1 MAPAPGIFGPAA
13 VKALRHVLKETSKK
27 IKIRLAQIGNPLD
40 NQLQPILVRST
51 PRHPVHPAAAL
62 RQAKGRWYTTQST
75 INATVR
81 RFMSTGPAHGSKF
94 NRAAFPKSATAT
106 AVSRLTIRTPFSS
119 TLRPNLTGG
128 TLPRTSGGYS
138 LGGSRPGG
146 ARYFSHTPAAPAQ
159 VVNNVSAAVRAF
171 WLSGQKAQFD
181 GMTPAGEKRYRGISN
196 LQEKTTRQMQAIPRS
211 TPGSFIDFHVNPTVT
226 ALSPLGAAFGSTME
240 VSATNLNAEGFLD
253 VLSVDFARALKDLA
267 AIMNDLKRL
276 STLGDLPIT
285 LEQKCILRVRFPGCD
300 AETVD
305 RLCDEVGV
313 QRGIIM
319 QDEDFDASAG
329 THMALLF
336 PYAPTSEHSLSS
348 PGGSL
353 RSQTG
358 HDLGFEYEDFE
369 EDIMDNPWIEGYESL
384 EDGSDGE
391 SAYFTKPSE
400 HPNSSDYEGLEGI
413 YRFLEHC
420 DNSRRI

>member
-13 VKALRHVLKETSKK
+13 AKVMRQALKK
-27 IKIRLAQIGNPLD
+27 IKIRLANIGRPLE
-40 NQLQPILVRST
+40 NQLQPILIRSS
-51 PRHPVHPAAAL
+51 PRHPIHPTAAL
-62 RQAKGRWYTTQST
+62 RQAKGRWYTTHST

-81 RFMSTGPAHGSKF
+81 RFMSTGQAQGSRF

-106 AVSRLTIRTPFSS
+106 AVSQLTIRTPFSS

-146 ARYFSHTPAAPAQ
+146 ARYFSHTPAAPAH

-181 GMTPAGEKRYRGISN
+181 GMTPAGEKRYRGVSN
-196 LQEKTTRQMQAIPRS
+196 LQEQTSRKMQSVPRT

-226 ALSPLGAAFGSTME
+226 ALSPLGAAFGSTMD
-240 VSATNLNAEGFLD
+240 VSATNLNTEGFLD

-267 AIMNDLKRL
+267 ATMNDLKRL
-276 STLGDLPIT
+276 SALGDLPIT
-285 LEQKCILRVRFPGCD
+285 LEQKSILRVRFRGCD
-300 AETVD
+300 AETVE

-313 QRGIIM
+313 QRGVIM
-319 QDEDFDASAG
+319 QDEDFDSSAG

-336 PYAPTSEHSLSS
+336 PFAPTSEHTLSS

-358 HDLGFEYEDFE
+358 HDLEYEYEDFE
-369 EDIMDNPWIEGYESL
+369 EDIIDNPWIEGYESL
-384 EDGSDGE
+384 EDDSDGE
-391 SAYFTKPSE
+391 SAYFTKTSR